1 MEISPAQPPLDII
14 TCHLRTVSL
23 RDKPEY
29 EALSYVWGGSSDNR
43 QILLDGNE
51 LSVTN
56 SLFEALAHL
65 RDVKKERI
73 LWVDA
78 LCINQKDDIEKS
90 IQVMMMD
97 RIYAQASTVL
107 VWLLNSKS
115 PELLDDIISRS
126 QNPERHFTE
135 FPLSLLA
142 LSKISWWHRAW
153 TFQEA
158 ALAKNLIFY
167 AGYQHFSLEDLW
179 GYFKSL
185 FRHLF
190 QSNQC
195 CRAVLYAAEPVNKLP
210 TYGFTLAFVVV
221 RELLLSRRIISQGK
235 QRLLDL
241 IVSNRDRK
249 ATKPQDKVYA
259 YLGLAYDVP
268 TEFVKYELSAREW
281 ILYISTKFIQHNK
294 SLEIVRYAS
303 PSGFSIVD
311 KHRMDGLPSWSPD
324 WTQSMESDFSFLT
337 NERYKH
343 LSYRRFAAS
352 RQTKANPCFP
362 TPEILGV
369 TGIVCDTVTHVGC
382 DSSCVSGAGADP
394 QTLRQWSHVAAHNT
408 SIHHAKCDE
417 CDKIIYGIRH
427 KCCACP
433 DFDLCSR
440 CFNKSTDIHP
450 DHLFTSI
457 RSRTLESQ
465 YNRCSQCKRTKS
477 LSLLEES
484 SPMIDL
490 YKQPDIV
497 ETKLENDIVKTSD
510 WEWLSEIAYPF
521 NDGDTLQDAFRKT
534 LTADMIQRISL
545 LHEDIESRE
554 ASIFLKIAFA
564 KFWHLRIENRL
575 EATLNLEEG
584 YTMEPGGLASRA
596 LDEKSIKTVA
606 SLVRMVAWEVRF
618 FVSSKGY
625 IGWGPRTMMPGDTVA
640 VLHGGDMP
648 FVLREVPEQLS
659 KTNIGSGYTVIGE
672 CYVHGLMRGEALDN
686 EEMEKCDFLLY

>member
-14 TCHLRTVSL
+14 ICHLRTVSL

-221 RELLLSRRIISQGK
+221 RELLLSRQIISQGK

-294 SLEIVRYAS
+294 SL
-303 PSGFSIVD
+303 
-311 KHRMDGLPSWSPD
+311 K
-324 WTQSMESDFSFLT
+324 
-337 NERYKH
+337 
-343 LSYRRFAAS
+343 
-352 RQTKANPCFP
+352 
-362 TPEILGV
+362 
-369 TGIVCDTVTHVGC
+369 IVCDTVTHVGC

-433 DFDLCSR
+433 DFDLCSK